1 MIQEGRTV
9 THKSSEWKPKSEEKS
24 QMTGQEKPYLNWRKK
39 TIALEEKSLWGK
51 NKQLLDYLL

>member
-9 THKSSEWKPKSEEKS
+9 THKSSEWKPKNEEKS

-51 NKQLLDYLL
+51 NK